1 MVKIADFGLAQEV
14 ASDYSL
20 SQVVGTKG
28 YQAPEVLKKNCKYGT
43 KADMFSLGVIAYTLI
58 RGSTPFCSRKHPECQ
73 KYGAFCVED
82 RVVCEHRIL
91 KQKYKMEEEPY
102 WRHVSSEAKSMIRS
116 LLTIDPEKRLSAK
129 EALEHDWMR
138 ANDEDLEA
146 VNLSFNFMAFEKFNQ
161 SRRKFRKAANT
172 VRAMIKMRKS
182 ISNATTQTAS
192 TDMESNGSSTTM
204 TGFEGS
210 RNDTILSDQ
219 DFHEKRFCSSSCDA
233 GLNRLSKEKQQLI
246 RNLHDRSDR
255 DELQYFIFP
264 FDP

>member
-14 ASDYSL
+14 TSDYCL

-58 RGSTPFCSRKHPECQ
+58 RGSTPFCSRKHPECR
-73 KYGAFCVED
+73 KYGAFCIED

-91 KQKYKMEEEPY
+91 KEKYKMEEEPY

-129 EALEHDWMR
+129 EALEHDWMK

-182 ISNATTQTAS
+182 ISNTTTQTAS
-192 TDMESNGSSTTM
+192 TELESNGSSM
-204 TGFEGS
+204 MMGC
-210 RNDTILSDQ
+210 DD
-219 DFHEKRFCSSSCDA
+219 SSSDIAYFGREECSCSCGSYHRSEICNNTTRDDCDPFPWECID
-233 GLNRLSKEKQQLI
+233 GNHSY
-246 RNLHDRSDR
+246 D
-255 DELQYFIFP
+255 YIFP